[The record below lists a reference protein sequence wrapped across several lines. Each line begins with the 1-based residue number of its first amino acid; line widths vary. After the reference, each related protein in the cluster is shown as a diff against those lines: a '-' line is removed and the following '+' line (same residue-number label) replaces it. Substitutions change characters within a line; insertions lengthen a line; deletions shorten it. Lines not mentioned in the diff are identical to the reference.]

1 MYHYRLN
8 HFFVDDTIS
17 YPSIQNLKTGATIN
31 TQVLKDIALVLPVLE
46 QHKLL
51 FAEKVIL
58 VARKTHLFK
67 DIEILINKENII
79 SKLSFLLDNNEDGCI
94 SIRIQG
100 YGLLKKRFEAEEKVE
115 NLVNLDIR
123 LDQRDI
129 GLNIDV
135 TNWLPLIVE
144 RKDGVTYYKWHLDRF
159 NGNKGR
165 LEAALLEIEA
175 ATGMQQEYSTSFD
188 RGEYD
193 DGYVTQG
200 RSIYVSRHIFEEAF
214 ENQPFSIDVDITD
227 YLAPKEALDFFDEKI
242 MPKIAALETL
252 TKSRPLLAREQL
264 ELESL
269 QSILAARDIAEID
282 AILAKISNMPTDAE
296 LRKRLIAQAEA
307 KRDLIVD
314 NNI

>member
-1 MYHYRLN
+1 
-8 HFFVDDTIS
+8 
-17 YPSIQNLKTGATIN
+17 
-31 TQVLKDIALVLPVLE
+31 
-46 QHKLL
+46 L

-242 MPKIAALETL
+242 MPKIAALQTL

-282 AILAKISNMPTDAE
+282 ALVAKISNTPTDAE

-307 KRDLIVD
+307 KRDLILD